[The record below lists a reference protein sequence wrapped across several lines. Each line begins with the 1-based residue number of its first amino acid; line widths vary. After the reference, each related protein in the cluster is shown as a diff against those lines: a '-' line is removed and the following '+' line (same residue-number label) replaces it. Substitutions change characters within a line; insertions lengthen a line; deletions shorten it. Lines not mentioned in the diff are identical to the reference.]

1 MFERYR
7 EAREQAGA
15 LDLIPI
21 MNLMV
26 TLIPFLMLGAAFYHI
41 GVIPASVPTQV
52 ERLGEPPSDA
62 IVTVNLEVRGA
73 AIVVS
78 VQSATVEPEVLAG
91 LGFEL
96 PRGPEAAAR
105 LTQRLLEVKARYPRS
120 DTVVVLPD
128 DDVRYAELVTLL
140 DAAREQVLP
149 AGPDGLPVVRSLF
162 PVTVF
167 SKRPV
172 ADATDA
178 GVEPPEGEP

>member
-21 MNLMV
+21 MNLM
-26 TLIPFLMLGAAFYHI
+26 TLIPFLMLGAFYHI
-41 GVIPASVPTQV
+41 GVIGVGAHAGRAP
-52 ERLGEPPSDA
+52 GGPPSDA

-73 AIVVS
+73 AIIVS

-105 LTQRLLEVKARYPRS
+105 LTQRLEVKARYPAATRWWCCP
-120 DTVVVLPD
+120 VP
-128 DDVRYAELVTLL
+128 DVRYAEL
-140 DAAREQVLP
+140 R
-149 AGPDGLPVVRSLF
+149 
-162 PVTVF
+162 
-167 SKRPV
+167 
-172 ADATDA
+172 
-178 GVEPPEGEP
+178 